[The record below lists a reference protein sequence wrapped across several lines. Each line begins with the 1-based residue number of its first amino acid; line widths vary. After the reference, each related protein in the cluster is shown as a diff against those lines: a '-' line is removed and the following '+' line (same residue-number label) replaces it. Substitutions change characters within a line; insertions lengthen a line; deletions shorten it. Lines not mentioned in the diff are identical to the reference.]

1 MQSTAIGSYP
11 LEFLLYF
18 TSPSQILTCYYHL
31 GEMPFGRFE
40 SVPFFRI
47 RRLETYSEEIRSMRE
62 ERDTDSKNERDLV
75 RLKLLG
81 PWLLN

>member
-1 MQSTAIGSYP
+1 
-11 LEFLLYF
+11 
-18 TSPSQILTCYYHL
+18 
-31 GEMPFGRFE
+31 MPFGRFE
-40 SVPFFRI
+40 SVPFFQI